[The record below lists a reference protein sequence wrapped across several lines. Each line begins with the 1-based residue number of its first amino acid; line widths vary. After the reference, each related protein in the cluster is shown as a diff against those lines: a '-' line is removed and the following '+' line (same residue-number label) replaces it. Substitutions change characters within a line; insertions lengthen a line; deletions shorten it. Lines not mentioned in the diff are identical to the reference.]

1 VASKIALLARRR
13 AAVVLALTALAAF
26 AGACHGHGGG
36 DNGHGGG
43 PVVGLWDGPL

>member
-1 VASKIALLARRR
+1 MASKIALLARRR

-26 AGACHGHGGG
+26 AGACHGHGPG
-36 DNGHGGG
+36 DGHGNG